1 MKIASK
7 WGTSLTVVALAAVL
21 AACGGDGNG
30 DGSGDAAADGDQ
42 DEPIELRAG
51 TGLSAQHAWWE
62 ATMVPWMER
71 VEELTDGQVT
81 FTEFT
86 GGELVDVPDEI
97 DAIKDGTIDVTLMLP
112 IYLPGQY
119 PLAEVTM
126 LPISHSDVEIA
137 SQAWRDL
144 LESDEELIDGQS
156 YYESQFGQDGLHGWA
171 VSTTEEYA
179 ISTTGVEFDSVGT
192 VQGLSLRTPSRIHEM
207 YAGNVGIDSVTIP
220 AVEMFDALSR
230 GAFDG
235 SFYSVADWSGYG
247 FQDLF
252 MYTLTDINFGHFNAL
267 IGMTEDT
274 WEGLP
279 EHVQDAMDQAH
290 DDIFMDGA
298 REWIERSDEMREYNT
313 GEGGTFESFDD
324 LDPEVQD
331 HLVGGVEDTWMDY
344 IDLLEQDGLP
354 GTEVAIMW
362 RDILVENGGEVPD
375 AIAEL
380 E

>member
-1 MKIASK
+1 MKFASR
-7 WGTSLTVVALAAVL
+7 WGVSLTVVALAATL
-21 AACGGDGNG
+21 AACGTDGDADNGAAAGDG
-30 DGSGDAAADGDQ
+30 

-97 DAIKDGTIDVTLMLP
+97 DAIQDGTIDVTLMLP
-112 IYLPGQY
+112 IYLPGQF

-144 LESDEELIDGQS
+144 LESDEELVDGQS
-156 YYESQFGQDGLHGWA
+156 YYESQFGQNGLHGWA

-179 ISTTGVEFDSVGT
+179 ISTTGVEFDSVDT

-267 IGMTEDT
+267 IGMTDDT
-274 WEGLP
+274 WNDLP
-279 EHVQDAMDQAH
+279 EHVQDAMNEAH
-290 DDIFMDGA
+290 EDIFMDGA
-298 REWIERSDEMREYNT
+298 REWMDRSDEMRDYNT
-313 GEGGTFESFDD
+313 GEGGTFESFDE
-324 LDPEVQD
+324 LDPDVQD
-331 HLVGGVEDTWMDY
+331 HLVDGVEDTWMDY
-344 IDLLEQDGLP
+344 IELLEQDGLP

-362 RDILVENGGEVPD
+362 RDILVENGGEVPEG
-375 AIAEL
+375 IADL